1 MEDLTSLI
9 IKFTFNSDIRNNT
22 VTVVNT
28 NHTLNSLYYKDPHS
42 ILGTCC
48 NFVWLFDSSL
58 RTSERSR
65 GK

>member
-42 ILGTCC
+42 
-48 NFVWLFDSSL
+48 N
-58 RTSERSR
+58 SR
-65 GK
+65 DML